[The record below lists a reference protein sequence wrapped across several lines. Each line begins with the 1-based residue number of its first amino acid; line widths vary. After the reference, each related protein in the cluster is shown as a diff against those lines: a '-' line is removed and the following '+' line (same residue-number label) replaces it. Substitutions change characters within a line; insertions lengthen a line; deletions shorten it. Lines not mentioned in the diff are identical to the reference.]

1 MVVGGSTDPSSHAAW
16 TYPYVVADSPGQD
29 HSAAHRRR
37 ERAYERGVPRPST
50 EARANNMRA
59 IKRTG
64 TQPELRLRRALHAS
78 GLRYRVDVRLVLSGK
93 AVRPDIVF
101 TRRRVAVF
109 VDSCFWHR
117 CPAHGTLP
125 ATNTEWW
132 EAKLTRN
139 AHRDAEVDNLLEEH
153 GWTVVRAW
161 QHEATHVTIDRVRR
175 AVGW

>member
-1 MVVGGSTDPSSHAAW
+1 
-16 TYPYVVADSPGQD
+16 
-29 HSAAHRRR
+29 
-37 ERAYERGVPRPST
+37 
-50 EARANNMRA
+50 MRA

-78 GLRYRVDVRLVLSGK
+78 GLRYRVDMRLVLSRK

-101 TRRRVAVF
+101 TRQRVAVF

-125 ATNTEWW
+125 VSNAEWW

-139 AHRDAEVDNLLEEH
+139 AYRDAEVDRLLVEH
-153 GWTVVRAW
+153 GWTVIRAW
-161 QHEATHVTIDRVRR
+161 QHDATQETVDRVRDALGSSR
-175 AVGW
+175 AV